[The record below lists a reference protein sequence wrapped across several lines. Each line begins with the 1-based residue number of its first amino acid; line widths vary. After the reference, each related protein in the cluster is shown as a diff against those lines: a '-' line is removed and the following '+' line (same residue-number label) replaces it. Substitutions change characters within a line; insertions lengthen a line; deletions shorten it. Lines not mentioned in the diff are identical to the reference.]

1 MLRWWVEGGVGM
13 CSGRLAAWELERAGP
28 GRDGGS
34 AGAVG
39 VCREGI
45 RGDEVFDLGKFPR
58 LPAASSL

>member
-1 MLRWWVEGGVGM
+1 M

-45 RGDEVFDLGKFPR
+45 RVGEVFDLGKFPR